1 MNMIIRK
8 ANIDDLKYV
17 QELNYKLF
25 DLEYNNFDS
34 ALNME

>member
-25 DLEYNNFDS
+25 DLEYNNFDP

>member
-1 MNMIIRK
+1 MIIRK

-25 DLEYNNFDS
+25 DLEQKKEKNISKN
-34 ALNME
+34 